1 MNDLSLSLRQRKLIH
16 YLQQKNG
23 VYTTGEELAGHLHV
37 SARTIRNDI
46 NELNQTLNE
55 SGVQI
60 TSKRSSGY
68 LLEAD
73 DEQNLKKLSQSSNS
87 FLSRDERVR
96 HIAFRLCLSDTP
108 INLYDLEDE
117 MYISR
122 TTLEHDLHGLRRKY
136 ILPDPHI
143 TFYRHRNHIQ
153 FEKDE
158 RKRRIILNR
167 LFSENWNYNARG
179 NAFFQYQ
186 YMDERIVN
194 QIMHEVNFYM
204 AKYNIMMEDV
214 NMVTL
219 DLAIAIMYYRI
230 TSGHELTDIISY
242 DYRDATAV
250 HAVNELLDSLEEKL
264 DCRFSSIE
272 RQDIHLLVSCG
283 RLIDASLLNFA
294 SVSNFFDPAIIQL
307 TDDYIRYINQNYQID
322 FSEDEDFYITILQ
335 YFRYLS
341 LPLHYFNRID
351 THFDVARTKFL
362 IEFEIAF
369 AFQPFALDY
378 YGFYLDYTEILYLA
392 FCISGAMAHMKQ
404 ASPKLRTV
412 IMCHL
417 NLPSSWELKHQISSR
432 FGDYIDITALLPV
445 YAKDSYDFSKVD
457 LVVTTANKEI
467 TQSPNCKTLL
477 ISPFLNYKDQENLER
492 LIQQEQ
498 LQHLYAPTLPSL
510 HDLLSAAF
518 WHERVTNDDYFSV
531 IELLANDFIQ
541 NGYVDSKYLTEV
553 FRRESIFTFAF
564 QPSVVLVYST
574 VPSTRTCLSIAT
586 YEHRIKWNTYKI
598 RTVIMAAI
606 RPEDKTLIFRLINE
620 LYSDQIN
627 PNDTRFLKTRKEF
640 IEFFDHIECPE
651 N

>member
-1 MNDLSLSLRQRKLIH
+1 MNDLSLSLRQRKLVH

-46 NELNQTLNE
+46 NELNQTLADC
-55 SGVQI
+55 GVQI

-68 LLEAD
+68 LLEAEND
-73 DEQNLKKLSQSSNS
+73 QDLQALSQSSNS

-96 HIAFRLCLSDTP
+96 HIAFRLCLADTP

-122 TTLEHDLHGLRRKY
+122 TTLEHDLHALRRKY

-143 TFYRHRNHIQ
+143 AFYRHRNHIH

-158 RKRRIILNR
+158 RKRRIILNH

-194 QIMHEVNFYM
+194 LIIKNVNFYM
-204 AKYNIMMEDV
+204 TKYNIMMEDV

-230 TSGHELTDIISY
+230 TSGHELTSVITY

-250 HAVNELLDSLEEKL
+250 HAVNELLDALENSL
-264 DCRFSSIE
+264 DCRFSSTE
-272 RQDIHLLVSCG
+272 REDIYLLVSCG
-283 RLIDASLLNFA
+283 KLLDASLLNFA
-294 SVSNFFDPAIIQL
+294 SVANFFDPSIIRL
-307 TDDYIRYINQNYQID
+307 TDNYIAYIKTNYQID
-322 FSEDEDFYITILQ
+322 FSTDEDFYITILQ
-335 YFRYLS
+335 FFRYLS

-362 IEFEIAF
+362 IEFEVAF
-369 AFQPFALDY
+369 AFQPFALEY

-392 FCISGAMAHMKQ
+392 FCISGAMAHAKQ
-404 ASPKLRTV
+404 ASPKLKTV

-417 NLPSSWELKHQISSR
+417 NLASSWELKHHISSR

-445 YAKDSYDFSKVD
+445 YVKDSYDFSKVD

-467 TQSPNCKTLL
+467 TQSPNCQTLL
-477 ISPFLNYKDQENLER
+477 ISPFLTYKDQENLER

-498 LQHLYAPTLPSL
+498 LQHLYRPSLPSL
-510 HDLLSAAF
+510 HDLLTDAF
-518 WHERVTNDDYFSV
+518 WHEQIANEDYFSV
-531 IELLANDFIQ
+531 FELLANDFIQ
-541 NGYVDSKYLTEV
+541 NGYVTPEYLTEV
-553 FRRESIFTFAF
+553 FRREAIFTFAF
-564 QPSVVLVYST
+564 QPSIVLVYST
-574 VPSTRTCLSIAT
+574 SPSTRTCLSVAT
-586 YEHRIKWNTYKI
+586 YEHRIRWNTYKI
-598 RTVIMAAI
+598 RTVIMATF
-606 RPEDKTLIFRLINE
+606 RPEDKTLIFKLINE
-620 LYSDQIN
+620 LYSDRIN
-627 PNDTRFLKTRKEF
+627 PNDTRFIKTKEEF
-640 IEFFDHIECPE
+640 IDFFDQADTF
-651 N
+651 